1 MQPISKA
8 AAARP
13 RLLQALMHRQP
24 RWLMHLQKRIRLQ
37 LRRARVRRLVLAIEP
52 LVIHEY

>member
-1 MQPISKA
+1 MQPISKV

-13 RLLQALMHRQP
+13 RLLQTLMHRQP
-24 RWLMHLQKRIRLQ
+24 RWLMHLLKRIRLQ
-37 LRRARVRRLVLAIEP
+37 LRRARVRRLVLAIDP